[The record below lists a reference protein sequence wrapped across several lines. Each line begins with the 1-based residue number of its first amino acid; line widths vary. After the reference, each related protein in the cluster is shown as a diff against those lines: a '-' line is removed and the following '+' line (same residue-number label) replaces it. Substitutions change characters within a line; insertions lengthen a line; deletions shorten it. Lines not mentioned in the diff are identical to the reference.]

1 MYKQYYEE
9 ETNILNTEILNT
21 YFNLR
26 ILQTDFASI
35 KENIIV
41 KKYKI
46 MYNYIGDKMNLED
59 INVEKELKIIY
70 MGTPE
75 FSATVLKGLIENY
88 KIRAIVTQPDKKVG
102 REQKVLFPPVK
113 QVGID
118 NTILVLQPNKIMDEY
133 QALKDMEPDLIIT
146 CAYGKILPREIL
158 ELPRLGCINVHAS
171 LLPKLRGGAPIHRA
185 IINGYKKTGV
195 TIMYMS
201 EGMDEGDMISAKET
215 EITETDT
222 AQTLHDR
229 LSIIGRDLLIET
241 LPSILNKTNN
251 RIKQNNDEAT
261 YGFVIKRE
269 DEKLDFSKSKTQ
281 VYNKIRGLNSWPGAY
296 CLMDGKILK
305 IWESE
310 KSNNIFDDKL
320 NGEITN
326 IYDNGFGVKVSDGE
340 IIIKTVQ
347 PEGKKKMSAKDYAS
361 GMINKGSFIGK
372 ILE

>member
-1 MYKQYYEE
+1 
-9 ETNILNTEILNT
+9 
-21 YFNLR
+21 
-26 ILQTDFASI
+26 
-35 KENIIV
+35 
-41 KKYKI
+41 

-185 IINGYKKTGV
+185 IIDGYTKTGV
-195 TIMYMS
+195 TIMYMD
-201 EGMDEGDMISAKET
+201 EKMDEGDMISQKEI
-215 EITETDT
+215 EITETET
-222 AQTLHDR
+222 AETLHDK
-229 LSIIGRDLLIET
+229 LSILGRDLLLET

-251 RIKQNNDEAT
+251 RIKQNNEEAT

-269 DEKLDFSKSKTQ
+269 DEKIDFSKTKKQ
-281 VYNKIRGLNSWPGAY
+281 IYDQIRGLNSWPGAY
-296 CLMDGKILK
+296 CTLDGKILK
-305 IWESE
+305 VWEST
-310 KSNNIFDDKL
+310 KSNNNFPEKI

-326 IYDNGFGVKVSDGE
+326 IYENGFGVKVSDGE
-340 IIIKTVQ
+340 LIITQVQ
-347 PEGKKKMSAKDYAS
+347 PEGKKKMSSIDFVR
-361 GMINKGSFIGK
+361 GMQNKGSLIGK
-372 ILE
+372 ILN